1 MTLDAMDWVW
11 QHSRTRGNP
20 RMVMLA
26 VADAITGPEATA
38 RIGTATLVRRL
49 NATKGTTLAAVASA
63 IESGELAI
71 EQPAAGSR
79 AALYRIP
86 DAVNYSRRT
95 GRESGPQP
103 QRSETPTTT
112 RLRSETRTA
121 TAPDSGPESGPQG
134 EAAPDGFWSEF
145 QTGSGPESV
154 PHHSPIEGVS
164 EGGRERGRV
173 SVAGIPAFARPLVDA
188 ITAAGVIVRWDLNP
202 TEWFTV
208 DARLKQS
215 GADMLAAVAVRA
227 AGRKDVSHARYFL
240 RAWTGLPPAPAAGT
254 TPAAAPAAGP
264 GADVIPLNR
273 PRTAGTGR
281 AAQAADW
288 YADLLAE
295 EN

>member
-26 VADAITGPEATA
+26 VADAVTGPEATA

-63 IESGELAI
+63 IESGELEI

-86 DAVNYSRRT
+86 EAVNYDRRC
-95 GRESGPQP
+95 GRESGPQA
-103 QRSETPTTT
+103 QRSETRTTN
-112 RLRSETRTA
+112 RLRSESRTA

-134 EAAPDGFWSEF
+134 EAAQDGFWSGF
-145 QTGSGPESV
+145 QTASGPESV

-164 EGGRERGRV
+164 EGVRERGPARV
-173 SVAGIPAFARPLVDA
+173 APIPEFARPLVDA
-188 ITAAGVIVRWDLNP
+188 ITAAGVIVRWDLTT
-202 TEWFTV
+202 TEWFTL
-208 DARLKQS
+208 DALMKRS
-215 GADMLAAVAVRA
+215 GADMLASAAVRA
-227 AGRKDVSHARYFL
+227 AARRDVSHARYFL
-240 RAWTGLPPAPAAGT
+240 RAWNGLPPAPAAGT
-254 TPAAAPAAGP
+254 APAAPAAGP

-295 EN
+295 EK

>member
-38 RIGTATLVRRL
+38 RIGTAALVRRL

-63 IESGELAI
+63 IESGEL
-71 EQPAAGSR
+71 ETVEPAAGSR

-86 DAVNYSRRT
+86 EAVNYTRRS
-95 GRESGPQP
+95 GRESRPQP
-103 QRSETPTTT
+103 QRSETPTTN
-112 RLRSETRTA
+112 RLRSEAPTT

-134 EAAPDGFWSEF
+134 EETQDGFWSGF
-145 QTGSGPESV
+145 QTASGPESV

-164 EGGRERGRV
+164 EGVRERGPSRV
-173 SVAGIPAFARPLVDA
+173 APIPEFARPLVDA

-202 TEWFTV
+202 AEWFTL
-208 DARLKQS
+208 DALMKRS
-215 GADMLAAVAVRA
+215 GADMLASAAVRA
-227 AGRKDVSHARYFL
+227 AGRRDVSHARYFL
-240 RAWTGLPPAPAAGT
+240 RAWNGLPPAPAAGT
-254 TPAAAPAAGP
+254 TPAVPAAGP

-273 PRTAGTGR
+273 SRTAGTGR
-281 AAQAADW
+281 AAQAAGW

-295 EN
+295 EK